1 MPKVQQH
8 AASSSGRGRRGRN
21 AHVASSLAEI
31 NVVPLV
37 DVMLVLLIIFM
48 VTAPMMQRGL
58 EIQLP
63 VARRGTPITAEPVY
77 VTLPLSYRKDRR
89 VAIGPLGKEEMV
101 PISVLGERARQALVS
116 RQTKQ
121 VFLRMD
127 AGVNAQE
134 FLNVMDTLKA
144 GGVEAIGLVALDAPK

>member
-1 MPKVQQH
+1 
-8 AASSSGRGRRGRN
+8 
-21 AHVASSLAEI
+21 
-31 NVVPLV
+31 
-37 DVMLVLLIIFM
+37 
-48 VTAPMMQRGL
+48 
-58 EIQLP
+58 
-63 VARRGTPITAEPVY
+63 VY
-77 VTLPLSYRKDRR
+77 VTLPLSYRKDKQ

-134 FLNVMDTLKA
+134 FLNVMDMLKA

>member
-1 MPKVQQH
+1 M
-8 AASSSGRGRRGRN
+8 
-21 AHVASSLAEI
+21 
-31 NVVPLV
+31 
-37 DVMLVLLIIFM
+37 
-48 VTAPMMQRGL
+48 
-58 EIQLP
+58 
-63 VARRGTPITAEPVY
+63 Y
-77 VTLPLSYRKDRR
+77 VTLPLSYRKDKR

-101 PISVLGERARQALVS
+101 PIGVLGERARQALVS

-144 GGVEAIGLVALDAPK
+144 GGVEAIGHRARLDAPGAVRDAMEAIVSDILQSRKREPDGLKKTAAISLGAHAAAVALILVSRV

>member
-48 VTAPMMQRGL
+48 VTAPMLQQGFDVN
-58 EIQLP
+58 LP
-63 VARRGTPITAEPVY
+63 QARRASPTDTSS
-77 VTLPLSYRKDRR
+77 VTVTVPADFATRR
-89 VAIGPLGKEEMV
+89 VVQVDKKEVRFE
-101 PISVLGERARQALVS
+101 IL
-116 RQTKQ
+116 
-121 VFLRMD
+121 
-127 AGVNAQE
+127 QE
-134 FLNVMDTLKA
+134 IVR
-144 GGVEAIGLVALDAPK
+144 